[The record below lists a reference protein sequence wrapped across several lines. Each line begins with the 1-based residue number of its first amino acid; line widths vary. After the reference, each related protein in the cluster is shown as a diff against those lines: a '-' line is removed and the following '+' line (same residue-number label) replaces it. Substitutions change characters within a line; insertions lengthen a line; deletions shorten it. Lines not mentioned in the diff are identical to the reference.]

1 MAAPDLTRRRT
12 GRRRHRGRWLK
23 LAAALLLGP
32 LLVLS
37 VVFVWMYR
45 SVAVE
50 VDARLA
56 GLHERVAPKVYA
68 RPFVLRI
75 GQALSVAE
83 FGERL
88 DDLGYT
94 RRDRASGPG
103 EFDVRGATF
112 RLIPR
117 GGTAAEQVVQA
128 TLALDDGGRTGR
140 LAHLA
145 LQQSGETTEVQLE
158 APLLTAVAPGGRGR
172 QRQVPLAQLPPAV
185 VQAVLA
191 IEDRRFYSHPG
202 VDVIRTMGAV
212 VTNLRGEKK
221 YLVGGST
228 LTQQLVKNSFL
239 TPEKTYTRKIREQV
253 MSLVLERR
261 LTKDQI
267 LELYLND
274 VYLGQRG
281 SFSVHG
287 VAEGAHLFFGKD
299 VTNLSLSEAAMLAGI
314 IQSPAAH
321 SPTRN
326 PVRARERRNVVL
338 QAMVDAGYVSAEAA
352 TTAMRDPLVTAPG
365 SVDAEAPYFVDY
377 VTQLVSEQVV
387 MQASATRIVV
397 HTTLDLHL
405 QRLAQDVVSAGVAD
419 IEARF
424 ARRRQTRAPLQAALV
439 AIDPRTGEILAMVG
453 GRSYQRSQYNRA
465 TSAKRQPGSTFKP
478 FVFLAAFDTALRE
491 GRTDL
496 TPASLVAD
504 EPTTFVFNA
513 QEWTPRNYDG
523 EYDGPITARRALARS
538 RNLATIHMAEQVGYQ
553 QVAALWRHV
562 KPGFEARAYPSIAL
576 GVFEATPLDMAE
588 AYTIFPNLGE
598 VRPLRAVSRLEVD
611 QQAMPLPDMGRARQV
626 AQPGPAFLVTNM
638 MRSVLNEGTGV
649 AARSAGFALDAAGK
663 SGTTNDLRDA
673 WFVGFTPELLTVV
686 WVGLDDNTPVGLSGS
701 QAALPIWTQF
711 MKRALAGHKSQS
723 FRVPDGVSFVEVD
736 KDTGQRA
743 GPFCERVINEAFL
756 IGSEPQT
763 LCHVHLGVP
772 GGSLTNMPQLLQL
785 PTGVL
790 TPPSQTAGTTTPVP

>member
-1 MAAPDLTRRRT
+1 MVL
-12 GRRRHRGRWLK
+12 
-23 LAAALLLGP
+23 LA
-32 LLVLS
+32 
-37 VVFVWMYR
+37 VFVWMYR

-56 GLHERVAPKVYA
+56 GLHERVAPRVYA
-68 RPFVLRI
+68 RPFVLRV
-75 GQALSVAE
+75 GQALTVQELA
-83 FGERL
+83 ERL

-94 RRDRASGPG
+94 RRDRATAPG
-103 EFDVRGATF
+103 EFEARGSAV

-117 GGTAAEQVVQA
+117 GGPTAEQVVDA
-128 TLALDDGGRTGR
+128 TLALDTGGKTGR
-140 LAHLA
+140 LARLVV
-145 LQQSGETTEVQLE
+145 QRTGETPQVQLE

-172 QRQVPLAQLPPAV
+172 QRQVPLRQLPSTV

-202 VDVIRTMGAV
+202 VDVIRTLGAV

-239 TPEKTYTRKIREQV
+239 TPEKTYTRKVREQV

-261 LTKDQI
+261 LSKDQI

-299 VTNLSLSEAAMLAGI
+299 VTNLSLAEAAMLAGI

-326 PVRARERRNVVL
+326 PGRARERRNVVL
-338 QAMVDAGYVSAEAA
+338 QAMVDAGYASPQAA
-352 TTAMRDPLVTAPG
+352 AAAMREPLVTAPG
-365 SVDAEAPYFVDY
+365 SIDAEAPYFVDY
-377 VTQLVSEQVV
+377 VTQLVSDQVV

-424 ARRRQTRAPLQAALV
+424 AKSRKARSPLQAALV

-465 TSAKRQPGSTFKP
+465 TTARRQPGSTFKP

-504 EPTTFVFNA
+504 EPTTFVFDA

-538 RNLATIHMAEQVGYQ
+538 RNLATIHVAEQVGYQ
-553 QVAALWRHV
+553 HVASLWRHV

-611 QQAMPLPDMGRARQV
+611 RSTLPLPDMGRARQV
-626 AQPGPAFLVTNM
+626 AQPGPTFLVTNM
-638 MRSVLNEGTGV
+638 MRSVLTEGTG
-649 AARSAGFALDAAGK
+649 AGARAAGFTLDAAGK

-711 MKRALAGHKSQS
+711 MKRALAGHKSQA
-723 FRVPDGVSFVEVD
+723 FPVPEGVTFVDID

-743 GPFCERVINEAFL
+743 GPFCERVMNEAFVV
-756 IGSEPQT
+756 GTEPNT
-763 LCHVHLGVP
+763 LCYVHLGVP

-785 PTGVL
+785 PAGTL
-790 TPPSQTAGTTTPVP
+790 SPPSQAAGTTTPVP